1 MVDPRPF
8 LPYTVSTMNDTNNLT
23 ATPKMFSRFC
33 TNQFV
38 KDHVREAKRVGYTVT
53 KDNFGYTIMDGTNI
67 VMKGLKFNRDG
78 WWMIRFSSL
87 YWNESAIWKS

>member
-1 MVDPRPF
+1 
-8 LPYTVSTMNDTNNLT
+8 
-23 ATPKMFSRFC
+23 MFSRFC

-87 YWNESAIWKS
+87 YWNESAI